1 MSGFKLHAHDV
12 LRDPTKDELY
22 NGPKR
27 EKLPVAVQKMD
38 VADTAC
44 TFCGVSYFVFAEV
57 QELQDRVLKYE
68 RQCKTFTAWI
78 QRENATNAAV
88 RHDLIT
94 WTEGFNSSMAVATA
108 KLAELH
114 QRNIAQ
120 TSTIQSLQ
128 AQLRAKEAEVD
139 GIRQTCVEESAS
151 KVRHLEAALATKQC
165 CIEEHAQQMESALR
179 EARILHDAAEA
190 RWGRER
196 AALASQHSV
205 KLAAEAQ
212 ERQRLET
219 LVMKMEQDVHGSAVA
234 AQEWEAKAT
243 QSDAQL
249 ADVMRRMQVQA
260 ASVLEAQANVQRME
274 AMVAQYQAEA
284 ARVAANAE
292 VERADVGAL
301 HEAAAKYQHLV
312 TALEKNKALLLAER
326 EELKKAVAVGDDRV
340 KQVKTQLD
348 VVQRR
353 LDEHLRQTD
362 ALEATH
368 AAAVAKLKAEF
379 AKEVSSLKGSNAEV
393 LDSTAA
399 TYRAQIDQLHAELQR
414 LKLDK
419 VPHLEQLQA
428 VAAKRLV
435 DAEKALEDAKARCQS
450 YMEELQRV
458 KLSGHQ
464 DKAAMSALE
473 RKLHDADTAHQA
485 FRSKVDQERVDWDHK
500 LVGWQKKAMEAD
512 AKLAAATK
520 ELQQARANPVVVKE
534 VVVQE
539 VPCNNNSNDKLEA
552 EIQRLTQ
559 AIAKKDDE
567 IHLLQLTVHR
577 ECMERT
583 SMLEKMR
590 SAKILPDMVTSQVE
604 MDSRQHRD
612 EIDGCGDDHPNG
624 NNNGGGGN
632 GLASLYEKLRKKKA
646 RQKTKA

>member
-68 RQCKTFTAWI
+68 RQCK
-78 QRENATNAAV
+78 RENATNAAV

-139 GIRQTCVEESAS
+139 GIRQSCVEESAS

-340 KQVKTQLD
+340 KQ
-348 VVQRR
+348 
-353 LDEHLRQTD
+353 
-362 ALEATH
+362 
-368 AAAVAKLKAEF
+368 
-379 AKEVSSLKGSNAEV
+379 
-393 LDSTAA
+393 
-399 TYRAQIDQLHAELQR
+399 
-414 LKLDK
+414 
-419 VPHLEQLQA
+419 
-428 VAAKRLV
+428 
-435 DAEKALEDAKARCQS
+435 
-450 YMEELQRV
+450 
-458 KLSGHQ
+458 
-464 DKAAMSALE
+464 
-473 RKLHDADTAHQA
+473 QA

-559 AIAKKDDE
+559 AIDKKDDE

-624 NNNGGGGN
+624 NNTGGGGN